1 MPTKNDA
8 IVQKRKEFMS
18 EIRKASQSYSEAD
31 IFRDACRIFAISLR
45 SPLILD
51 KEKKKQIEDEYQ
63 TYVAKY
69 KRDGMEHICKSFAI
83 LVDALGTH
91 RGDFLG
97 RVLEAYNAT
106 NKSFA
111 QFFTP
116 DHISRLMAKLV
127 IGKPEAGK
135 IVTICD
141 PACGAGSLL
150 IEAAEE
156 FIEQGGRQGDIFLSA
171 QDLDYN
177 AFNISFVQFSLLGYP
192 AEVTRMNSL
201 SMEVYEGPWKTG
213 GYFLHHLPM
222 RMLWRNAFSALK
234 PEEEKPVEINVQ
246 SLKQSVS
253 DFK

>member
-1 MPTKNDA
+1 MNEVIIQRRKDF
-8 IVQKRKEFMS
+8 RKELRS
-18 EIRKASQSYSEAD
+18 VSQSYSESD
-31 IFRDACRIFAISLR
+31 IFKDACRIFAISLR

-51 KEKKKQIEDEYQ
+51 PEKKKVIEDEYK
-63 TYVAKY
+63 TYVEKY
-69 KRDGMEHICKSFAI
+69 GKTGMEHICKAFVI
-83 LVDALGTH
+83 LVDSLEKH

-97 RVLEAYNAT
+97 HILEELNAT
-106 NKSFA
+106 NKSFS
-111 QFFTP
+111 QYFTP
-116 DHISRLMAKLV
+116 DHISRLMADIV
-127 IGKPEAGK
+127 MGNPEPNK

-150 IEAAEE
+150 IEAAES
-156 FIEQGGRQGDIFLSA
+156 FIAKGGRQGDILLSA
-171 QDLDYN
+171 QDIDFN
-177 AFNISFVQFSLLGYP
+177 AFNIAFVQFSLLGYP

-246 SLKQSVS
+246 SLKQSVF